1 MSEPIKLEQPKS
13 AKQRARE
20 FMLHRGLDAWMD
32 LAINAKSEI
41 AKHQAFCAIAK
52 LGELERADGN
62 SEAHKVKLVPIGNVD
77 GKIVSIEKAS

>member
-1 MSEPIKLEQPKS
+1 MQEPLELQQPKS

-20 FMLHRGLDAWMD
+20 FMLQLGLDAWMD

-41 AKHQAFCAIAK
+41 AKHQAFVAIAK

-62 SEAHKVKLVPIGNVD
+62 AEAHKVKLVPIGNLD